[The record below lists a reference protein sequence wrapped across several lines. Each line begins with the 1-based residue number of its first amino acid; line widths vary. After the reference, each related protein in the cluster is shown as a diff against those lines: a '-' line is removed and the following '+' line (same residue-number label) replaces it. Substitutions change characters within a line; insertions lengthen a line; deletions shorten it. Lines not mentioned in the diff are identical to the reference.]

1 MSTKFELQ
9 GKKLTFRYTDIDGI
23 RKRYTCKSTLK
34 KEAELERSIFL
45 SELANSKKHN
55 GKYNLNTL
63 LWSHFCQLYIN
74 NYVMPNNIEPSA
86 VKTLIK
92 QINEILHIKYLK
104 ELDNEN
110 INRFIAERRKTVV
123 PATTNRQLHVIK
135 SMWTYAIDTLELNI
149 KSPAKSIKDAPTE
162 LIKNIEFFTN
172 EERTKIL
179 NQIKPAHIK
188 TICWLMF
195 SFALR
200 IKEATNI
207 KWEDINFETGRIFIY
222 PYKTKRTDP
231 NQISL
236 TMPDD
241 FISYIKRIPHIS
253 DYVCGKDYTSKN
265 ARSVISKQIKKQFIE
280 IVGKGR
286 AHMCRHTFVSHAINN
301 PNIKDRD
308 IMKVAR
314 IKNPKVLDIYA
325 HYTKERE
332 KTIANEIYNTPLQKI
347 TIESINKE
355 IEKLQKMKEK
365 IAKMD

>member
-23 RKRYTCKSTLK
+23 RKRYTCKSSLK
-34 KEAELERSIFL
+34 KEAELERNEFL
-45 SELANSKKHN
+45 AQLSQSKKHN
-55 GKYNLNTL
+55 GKYNINSL
-63 LWSHFCQLYIN
+63 LWSHFCQLYYN
-74 NYVMPNNIEPSA
+74 NYVIPNEIEPSA

-92 QINEILHIKYLK
+92 QIDEILHIKYLK

-110 INRFIAERRKTVV
+110 INRFIAERRKSVV
-123 PATTNRQLHVIK
+123 PSTTNRQLHVIK
-135 SMWTYAIDTLELNI
+135 SMWTYAINVLELNI

-162 LIKNIEFFTN
+162 LIKNIDFFTN
-172 EERTKIL
+172 DERKKIL
-179 NQIKPAHIK
+179 NQIKPEHIK

-200 IKEATNI
+200 IKEAVSVQ
-207 KWEDINFETGRIFIY
+207 WQDINFKTGKIFIY
-222 PYKTKRTDP
+222 PFKTKRTDP
-231 NQISL
+231 NRISL
-236 TMPDD
+236 TMPTD
-241 FISYIKRIPHIS
+241 FIAYIKKLPRKS
-253 DYVCGKDYTSKN
+253 DFICGKDYTSKN

-301 PNIKDRD
+301 PNIKERD

-332 KTIANEIYNTPLQKI
+332 KTIANEIYNIPLQKI
-347 TIESINKE
+347 TIESIDKQ

-365 IAKMD
+365 IKKMD